1 MPLVH
6 RTRPTRRRIRHAP
19 PHHCHR
25 RRRGHLDRRARRRTR
40 HRRGRRRR
48 RRHRDAT
55 TAKRGLRCVAAGV
68 RTLAELGILDDA
80 ARRQVDYSD
89 FADPQNGPIF
99 TTLPDDSYLS
109 LGTVIKLHL
118 TNPELFAWCR

>member
-1 MPLVH
+1 M
-6 RTRPTRRRIRHAP
+6 
-19 PHHCHR
+19 
-25 RRRGHLDRRARRRTR
+25 R
-40 HRRGRRRR
+40 HRIAAIAAGAALTIGGLAATPIIAEAGPSPANAMA
-48 RRHRDAT
+48 HRDAT
-55 TAKRGLRCVAAGV
+55 TGKRGLRCVAAGV

-89 FADPQNGPIF
+89 FADPQDGPIY

-109 LGTVIKLHL
+109 LSTVIKLHL

>member
-1 MPLVH
+1 M
-6 RTRPTRRRIRHAP
+6 
-19 PHHCHR
+19 
-25 RRRGHLDRRARRRTR
+25 R
-40 HRRGRRRR
+40 HRITAIAAGAAISIGGLAAAPAIVEASPSPANAIA
-48 RRHRDAT
+48 HRDAT

-89 FADPQNGPIF
+89 FADPQEGPIF

-109 LGTVIKLHL
+109 LSTVIKLHL

>member
-1 MPLVH
+1 M
-6 RTRPTRRRIRHAP
+6 
-19 PHHCHR
+19 
-25 RRRGHLDRRARRRTR
+25 R
-40 HRRGRRRR
+40 HRIAAITAGAALSVGALAATPAIAGAAPAPAHTVE
-48 RRHRDAT
+48 HRDA
-55 TAKRGLRCVAAGV
+55 AGPKRGLRCVAAGV
-68 RTLAELGILDDA
+68 RTLAQLGILDDA

-99 TTLPDDSYLS
+99 TTLPDGSYLS